1 MSWHFLVAYKY
12 LNGLTPLVA
21 RAVGSRG
28 LLRRARE
35 RGREDPRHAQGLF
48 IRKSGKSGTPDD
60 QSQDAPRDT
69 HWSVTRANHMR
80 ETDVR
85 TDLSV

>member
-1 MSWHFLVAYKY
+1 VSWHFLVAYKY
-12 LNGLTPLVA
+12 LNGSTPLVA
-21 RAVGSRG
+21 RAAVGSRG
-28 LLRRARE
+28 LRRARE

-48 IRKSGKSGTPDD
+48 RKSGKSGTPDD